1 MFLFAV
7 RTYVRSLETSGKA
20 MSLEFAMTYMF
31 SEDTIT
37 LFISDGVL
45 VLSTIVCVPFA
56 KAVANGWIK
65 YSYTGV
71 IIQHLWQTA
80 VLFTAIKWAF
90 HRCVESVIHSSA
102 LWSLELLPSTNGSRR

>member
-1 MFLFAV
+1 MV
-7 RTYVRSLETSGKA
+7 GKRHTTNKA
-20 MSLEFAMTYMF
+20 CNAESRFNGKQKDKIEY
-31 SEDTIT
+31 
-37 LFISDGVL
+37 
-45 VLSTIVCVPFA
+45 

-102 LWSLELLPSTNGSRR
+102 LWSLELPPSTNGSRR